1 VWCGGASSS
10 VGGGRLVNG
19 EREGSVGARGR
30 RTRTVYELARTN
42 IEARKCRLEVKC
54 DGKLE
59 IKHAHEPG
67 LDFFT

>member
-1 VWCGGASSS
+1 VH
-10 VGGGRLVNG
+10 V
-19 EREGSVGARGR
+19 GR